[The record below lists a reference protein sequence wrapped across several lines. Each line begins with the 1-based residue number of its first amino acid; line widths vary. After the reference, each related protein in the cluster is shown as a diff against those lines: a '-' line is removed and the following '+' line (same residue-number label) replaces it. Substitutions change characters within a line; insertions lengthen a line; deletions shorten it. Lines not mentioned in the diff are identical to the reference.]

1 MKESELPHDSS
12 ELTVE
17 ELLLQAQ
24 RSGLTYNQAK
34 AFIAKTSGGHGTNIY
49 SDTNVE
55 EVKRQIRESSNKGQN
70 Q

>member
-1 MKESELPHDSS
+1 MKESELPRDSS